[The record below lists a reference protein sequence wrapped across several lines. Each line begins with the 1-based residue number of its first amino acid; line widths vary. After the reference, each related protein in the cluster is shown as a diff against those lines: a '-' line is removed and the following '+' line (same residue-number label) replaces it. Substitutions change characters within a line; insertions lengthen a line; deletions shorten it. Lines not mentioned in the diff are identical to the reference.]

1 MLASDS
7 TSPGRVLVVEDDES
21 IADVL
26 RRTLRQEGH
35 EVRSSVDGV
44 EALRAAEEFVP
55 DLVILD
61 LGLPG
66 LDGVE
71 VCRRLRVDS
80 DVPILILT
88 ARS

>member
-44 EALRAAEEFVP
+44 EALQRP
-55 DLVILD
+55 
-61 LGLPG
+61 
-66 LDGVE
+66 
-71 VCRRLRVDS
+71 
-80 DVPILILT
+80 
-88 ARS
+88 RSSSPTS